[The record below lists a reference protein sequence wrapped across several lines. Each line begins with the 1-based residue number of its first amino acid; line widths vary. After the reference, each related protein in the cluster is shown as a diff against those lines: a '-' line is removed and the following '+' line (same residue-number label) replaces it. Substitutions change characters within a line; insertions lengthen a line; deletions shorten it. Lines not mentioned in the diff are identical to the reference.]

1 MRHDWDHI
9 LKSGFLFQ
17 AIFKQPKLNL
27 INNLQQGERSYLKRG
42 LQVLNIQCLGNSCMW
57 KKSFNEFNR
66 EKHFN

>member
-17 AIFKQPKLNL
+17 AIFKQSKLNL

-42 LQVLNIQCLGNSCMW
+42 LQVLNIQCLGNSCT
-57 KKSFNEFNR
+57 
-66 EKHFN
+66 